1 MINHKPFLTIVRK
14 SENNSY
20 GNQEK
25 LTDLLSAFNLSHR
38 AVCELSSIDSIYE
51 LIDYDYVEEK
61 LAIERE
67 KTYNFLK
74 ENI

>member
-1 MINHKPFLTIVRK
+1 MRK
-14 SENNSY
+14 SDNNSY

-25 LTDLLSAFNLSHR
+25 LTDLLSTFNLSHR
-38 AVCELSSIDSIYE
+38 AVNELSSIDNIYNP
-51 LIDYDYVEEK
+51 IDYDYVEQK

-67 KTYNFLK
+67 KTYIFLK